1 VNAAK
6 PKPGAYEPAMIF
18 LTTLPNAAGSYAKRW
33 KTGRLFRHL
42 KTNGYTTL
50 KTSTSKT
57 RTKTC

>member
-1 VNAAK
+1 
-6 PKPGAYEPAMIF
+6 MIF